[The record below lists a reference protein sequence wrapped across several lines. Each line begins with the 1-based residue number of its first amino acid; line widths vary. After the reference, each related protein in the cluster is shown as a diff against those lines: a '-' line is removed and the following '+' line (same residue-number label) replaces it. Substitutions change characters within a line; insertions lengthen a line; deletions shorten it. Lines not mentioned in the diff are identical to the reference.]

1 MTELN
6 QYKEGLMATSTLR
19 PTKGTRQLKSESGSI
34 LILTAL
40 AMVAMLGV
48 VALAVDASYMYTE
61 RNRMSAAADA
71 AAKTAA
77 WEVYLGNTT
86 QGNLEGH
93 ADYEVGQHNLSP
105 ARLGGDTVVEVNR
118 PPLSGSHTTESTY
131 VEVYV
136 SRPTD
141 TFFGRILGWAS
152 LTPKARAVAG
162 QSNSA
167 YCLITM
173 GESPAGISLGNT
185 TLTMPNC
192 AIADAGDLVS
202 TNPGGRGTILSNGTA
217 IGDDACQGNCA
228 NMGTVTYNAPNP
240 VDPLAGSLAPVD
252 TGTCVADPGT
262 VNIPAGC
269 YTGLTVTVNRT
280 ISPGTLYVTGPI
292 TFNSGR
298 SLSGTSGTTLVIANG
313 GSLIANQNNLVT
325 LVAPTRASG
334 ATYPGIALYQVASN
348 TSPITFENSS
358 MLNLTGAMYAP
369 TSDVSFRNGL
379 DTSSD
384 CVLFVVKSITVDNG
398 NGTLNNACSTY
409 AGSPLMT
416 VSLAE

>member
-1 MTELN
+1 MTELD
-6 QYKEGLMATSTLR
+6 QPKDRLMSPSTPLPR
-19 PTKGTRQLKSESGSI
+19 NPRRLESESGSI

-40 AMVAMLGV
+40 AMVCLLGV
-48 VALAVDASYMYTE
+48 VALAVDGSFMYTE
-61 RNRMSAAADA
+61 RNRMSAAADE
-71 AAKTAA
+71 AAKSAA
-77 WEVYLGNTT
+77 WEVYLGNTS
-86 QGNLEGH
+86 QGNLEAH
-93 ADYEVGQHNLSP
+93 ADHEVQQHTFSP
-105 ARLGGDTVVEVNR
+105 SRLGGDTIVEVNR
-118 PPLSGSHTTESTY
+118 PPLSGLHTTENTY

-136 SRPTD
+136 SRPTN
-141 TFFGRILGWAS
+141 TFFGRILGWTS

-173 GESPAGISLGNT
+173 GESPAGISIGNT

-228 NMGTVTYNAPNP
+228 NMGTITYNAPNP
-240 VDPLAGSLAPVD
+240 VDPLEGRLAPVN
-252 TGTCVADPGT
+252 TGACVADPGT

-280 ISPGTLYVTGPI
+280 FAAGTVYITGPI

-313 GSLIANQNNLVT
+313 GSLVANQNNLVT
-325 LVAPTRASG
+325 LVAPTAASG

-348 TSPITFENSS
+348 TSAITFENSS

-369 TSDVSFRNGL
+369 TAEVFFRNGL

-384 CVLFVVKSITVDNG
+384 CVLFVVKSITIENG
-398 NGTLNNACSTY
+398 NGTLNNACATY